1 MKLYC
6 YDCFRTVENYVIQNA
21 FVYGMCL
28 SRAFEKFQ
36 EEMSMKRVS
45 GSLDDWV
52 DSNCRVKKTRAWQLR
67 MSYKLF
73 SPYKKVLRCKLPFIW
88 FVRNGKTVV
97 DYFKSH
103 HEAAL
108 TWTHELDCACETC
121 KM

>member
-1 MKLYC
+1 MIGLI
-6 YDCFRTVENYVIQNA
+6 RIVELRKQELGNLE
-21 FVYGMCL
+21 CL
-28 SRAFEKFQ
+28 
-36 EEMSMKRVS
+36 
-45 GSLDDWV
+45 
-52 DSNCRVKKTRAWQLR
+52 TRF
-67 MSYKLF
+67 F